1 LNKKR
6 METTDEEITAG
17 ALDLIERQQ
26 KAGEHQLD
34 PAAAVLSYTTKTFS
48 AFNCWQARVIA
59 DNPAYGAHGWGA
71 RFAVTWLFPK

>member
-1 LNKKR
+1 MNKKR

-34 PAAAVLSYTTKTFS
+34 PPAAVLSYTTKTFS
-48 AFNCWQARVIA
+48 AFNCWQARVIVRTI
-59 DNPAYGAHGWGA
+59 PRMA
-71 RFAVTWLFPK
+71 RTAGVLASR